1 MGELLGGIVGVYILQ
16 LIWEKLVFMRL
27 ADDPLKGKMGS
38 TVAAYISAAV
48 IYGFATANGGPWRP
62 VGFVAY
68 LLGLL
73 VVGAYSW
80 SRGNKLRDAMREAE
94 RHETFS

>member
-1 MGELLGGIVGVYILQ
+1 MGGLIGGIVGVYILQ

-38 TVAAYISAAV
+38 TIAAYISAV
-48 IYGFATANGGPWRP
+48 TISGFGIANGGPWSP
-62 VGFVAY
+62 VGFITY
-68 LLGLL
+68 LPGLL

-80 SRGNKLRDAMREAE
+80 NRGSKLRNAMLEAE